1 MEVCES
7 KQTSAEV
14 KLKQA
19 LLETLKEPCH
29 AICCLFKNLERF
41 LRQLNSKNNG
51 AVLLVKTVSRP
62 LKCFLSSD
70 VTDGEEGHELKLEKV
85 GSPFSGFN
93 ILCLQKSPKK
103 F

>member
-70 VTDGEEGHELKLEKV
+70 VTDGKEGHELKLEKV
-85 GSPFSGFN
+85 GSPFSSFN